1 MSALS
6 SPRHAGAMRHTV
18 VIPLHD
24 KRDYIAETLA
34 SLAGQTQPPD
44 QLVLVDD
51 ASTDDS
57 LAIARDALATHARA
71 LRDCTIE
78 VLALPRNV
86 GPGGARNAGLARA
99 RGEIVSFLDADDRY
113 RPDAL
118 RTIGERMRTYDLAL
132 AVLGYDSDPQG
143 ERFPEP
149 GTLDTELHP
158 LADDTHLLP
167 MPLRTAGHPAFL
179 MGRAS
184 NVAVRRRWL
193 DGLGYHTEARLNEG
207 IDFWY
212 RVLRAI
218 VAHGGQVGLIGTPL
232 IRFRIVADS
241 LSHRPPA
248 DWRAIP
254 PPPSVLRYVDSDDAD
269 DRRLAAMLA
278 ARWRDYALAVLAD
291 PAQRRA
297 FLEHHRDL
305 LARVDTDALAS
316 PA

>member
-1 MSALS
+1 MKVPMPS
-6 SPRHAGAMRHTV
+6 RHTV

-24 KRDYIAETLA
+24 KRDYIADTLA
-34 SLAGQTQPPD
+34 SLAEQTLPPD

-57 LAIARDALATHARA
+57 LAVARAALATHAHV
-71 LRDCTIE
+71 LRDCAVE

-86 GPGGARNAGLARA
+86 GPGAARNAGLARA

-118 RTIGERMRTYDLAL
+118 RIIDERMRTHALEL
-132 AVLGYDSDPQG
+132 AVLGFDSDPQG

-149 GTLDTELHP
+149 GTLDAELQP
-158 LADDTHLLP
+158 LADDTLLLP
-167 MPLRTAGHPAFL
+167 APLRTAGHPAFL

-193 DGLGYHTEARLNEG
+193 EGLCYHTEARLNEG
-207 IDFWY
+207 VDFWY
-212 RVLRAI
+212 RVLRGI
-218 VAHGGQVGLIGTPL
+218 VAQDGRVGLIAAPL

-241 LSHRPPA
+241 LSHRPPQ
-248 DWRAIP
+248 DWRALQ
-254 PPPSVLRYVDSDDAD
+254 PPPSVLRYLDSDDGD

-278 ARWRDYALAVLAD
+278 ARWHDYALSALED
-291 PAQRRA
+291 PTQRRA
-297 FLEHHRDL
+297 FLDAHRDL
-305 LARVDTDALAS
+305 FARVGV